1 MCVAFLQPYKS
12 TGGRRVEFPPYLGGR
27 SWSANTDFFASM
39 NSYLP
44 PLIPFHQPTAA
55 CSVKWLFIVCHS
67 VSPLSPI
74 PSKVVHCVSF
84 RQPTASYSVSCP
96 LCAIPSAHCL
106 LFRQMVVHCVPFR
119 QPTASYI
126 PSNGCSLCAIPSA
139 HCRLFRQK
147 VVYCVPFRQ
156 PTAACSVKWLFI
168 VCHSVKPKPP
178 FRQRVVHCVPFHQP
192 TASYI
197 PSNVH

>member
-1 MCVAFLQPYKS
+1 MCVTEPNFWRLRMSEMCVAFLQPYKS

-67 VSPLSPI
+67 V
-74 PSKVVHCVSF
+74 
-84 RQPTASYSVSCP
+84 
-96 LCAIPSAHCL
+96 
-106 LFRQMVVHCVPFR
+106 
-119 QPTASYI
+119 
-126 PSNGCSLCAIPSA
+126 
-139 HCRLFRQK
+139 
-147 VVYCVPFRQ
+147 
-156 PTAACSVKWLFI
+156 
-168 VCHSVKPKPP
+168 KPKPP

-197 PSNVH
+197 PSNVHWSAIVCHLIGKIPPFRHQSTLLPIIRLLSRQKLCSALSVPLSSTMYYVQALF

>member
-55 CSVKWLFIVCHS
+55 CSVKWLFIVCLS

-74 PSKVVHCVSF
+74 PSNRFPLFIIPSDQSLHSVKWLSIVCH
-84 RQPTASYSVSCP
+84 SVSP
-96 LCAIPSAHCL
+96 QPPIPSAHSL
-106 LFRQMVVHCVPFR
+106 LFRQLSIVRHSVSPLPPV
-119 QPTASYI
+119 
-126 PSNGCSLCAIPSA
+126 PSNGCSLCVIPSNQSL
-139 HCRLFRQK
+139 H
-147 VVYCVPFRQ
+147 
-156 PTAACSVKWLFI
+156 SVKGLFI
-168 VCHSVKPKPP
+168 VCHSINPRPP
-178 FRQRVVHCVPFHQP
+178 IFRQMFIDLPLC
-192 TASYI
+192 AI
-197 PSNVH
+197 